1 MVIYGM
7 NGNGSALQ
15 RGLLLLHP
23 LNRKVLHVAGCDP
36 LFDQPATLE
45 PYLDFFLIAL
55 DLRYYS

>member
-23 LNRKVLHVAGCDP
+23 LNRKVLHVPECDP
-36 LFDQPATLE
+36 LFDQPAAMS
-45 PYLDFFLIAL
+45 PRDFFLIAL
-55 DLRYYS
+55 DLRYY